1 MRKII
6 VNPKLFLTAFF
17 SLVLTLSTQENK
29 DLLEVE

>member
-6 VNPKLFLTAFF
+6 VNPKLFLIAFF
-17 SLVLTLSTQENK
+17 LHVLTLSTQENK